1 MVIKGPLALVFA
13 KVTSPA
19 IVIVAPDAAE
29 IVRVSPL
36 ATVKALIVTEEQS
49 ERSEASSTLLT
60 EQEARFAFSAGTAT
74 APAAT
79 AARTKA
85 RRERV
90 CIMRRD
96 QLIEKR
102 E

>member
-49 ERSEASSTLLT
+49 ERSEASSTLLNS
-60 EQEARFAFSAGTAT
+60 EAVHRTIFSEDIAQKEKLSDIFLGYAGY
-74 APAAT
+74 
-79 AARTKA
+79 
-85 RRERV
+85 
-90 CIMRRD
+90 CISPSNPSH
-96 QLIEKR
+96 KVN
-102 E
+102 

>member
-1 MVIKGPLALVFA
+1 MIKGPLALVFA

-36 ATVKALIVTEEQS
+36 ATVKALIVIDEQS

-60 EQEARFAFSAGTAT
+60 EQEARFAFSAGTVT
-74 APAAT
+74 ALAAT

-85 RRERV
+85 RRE
-90 CIMRRD
+90 
-96 QLIEKR
+96 
-102 E
+102 